1 MNPYMKQSFIAWH
14 NMGGHYTISY
24 SPLRPVV
31 STDLID
37 HSGQCEEEGV
47 SGDAIKTA
55 STTNV
60 EIISLLAI
68 T

>member
-1 MNPYMKQSFIAWH
+1 
-14 NMGGHYTISY
+14 MGGYYTISY

-31 STDLID
+31 STYLID

-47 SGDAIKTA
+47 SGEPHCDAIKTA